1 MSRVHTGHA
10 RWDYRICRLVLAA
23 RFEVGRESSAAIG
36 ILPAHVTAPHVISKT
51 ALERGLGFIMWRQ
64 IALPV
69 IGVALSWLAV
79 SGSTNFYLQWLDDS
93 YQQVFDEN
101 IYSIQAASEMQQNI
115 WRLHAE
121 LIAKWNRDVDWSA
134 DMKAYREELTEPLQ
148 ALTRKATVDEEHAT
162 TDVISRSVDDYLA
175 LARSIQS
182 PSIRQGE
189 GAAKSQEQLLNLAK
203 NISERSDDIRRIND
217 DLMHAHNARRTRI
230 SRAVLW
236 ARSLAIT
243 LVPALGIAL
252 GWWTATRLQKSVA
265 RIQVTLHDPLLATP
279 GDLGTVQV
287 RGGNELMS
295 IQQQVE
301 LVVHRLKRSSE
312 ELQAARQEIL
322 RSERLAAIGG
332 LAAGVAHELRNPL
345 TSVKLLLQHAGS
357 RSGSATIEAPKLTLI
372 LEEIERMETT
382 IQGLLDFSRPAEP
395 QRKLHDIR
403 QTVERAT
410 HLIAGRAEKQ
420 RVAAKLELSNGPLL
434 VNGDPRQLHQVLV
447 NLLIN
452 AIEAMPGGGVLRVVT
467 TTDPKNQQLVSIQ
480 IQDTGDGIPPH
491 LLPRLFEPFATAK
504 ERGTGLGL
512 AVSRRIL
519 EEHGGTIAVHAQQA
533 RGTTFEILLPL
544 VKSPEQGMIAL
555 M

>member
-1 MSRVHTGHA
+1 
-10 RWDYRICRLVLAA
+10 
-23 RFEVGRESSAAIG
+23 
-36 ILPAHVTAPHVISKT
+36 
-51 ALERGLGFIMWRQ
+51 
-64 IALPV
+64 
-69 IGVALSWLAV
+69 
-79 SGSTNFYLQWLDDS
+79 
-93 YQQVFDEN
+93 
-101 IYSIQAASEMQQNI
+101 MQQNI
-115 WRLHAE
+115 WRMHAE
-121 LIAKWNRDVDWSA
+121 LIANWNRQSDWSGK
-134 DMKAYREELTEPLQ
+134 MKAYREELSGPLDI
-148 ALTRKATVDEEHAT
+148 LTRKATIDQEHAANQN
-162 TDVISRSVDDYLA
+162 ISRSVHDYLA
-175 LARSIQS
+175 LAEAMHS
-182 PSIRQGE
+182 PAARQGE
-189 GAAKSQEQLLNLAK
+189 SAAKSQEQLLHLAK
-203 NISERSDDIRRIND
+203 SVSERSDEIRRIND
-217 DLMHAHNARRTRI
+217 DMIQAHNARRTRI
-230 SRAVLW
+230 SQVVLW

-252 GWWTATRLQKSVA
+252 GWWTATRLQNSVA

-287 RGGNELMS
+287 GGGNELTS

-301 LVVHRLKRSSE
+301 LVVNRLRRSSE

-357 RSGSATIEAPKLTLI
+357 RSGSATIESPKLTLI

-410 HLIAGRAEKQ
+410 HLIAGRCEKQ
-420 RVAAKLELSNGPLL
+420 RVSAKLELANGPLL
-434 VNGDPRQLHQVLV
+434 VNGDPRQLHQVFV

-452 AIEAMPGGGVLRVVT
+452 AIEAMPSGGVLRVVT
-467 TTDPKNQQLVSIQ
+467 AADSKNQQQVSIQ

-519 EEHGGTIAVHAQQA
+519 EEHGGTIEVHPRQS

-544 VKSPEQGMIAL
+544 VKSSEQGMIAL